1 MLAET
6 ATKTES
12 MTSEQTN
19 QVSECEFQVV
29 VIVEETRTNV
39 VQLHRQQNTEWI
51 PNDGNN
57 ISLKNLDLGLEF
69 LSILRQDFPRC

>member
-1 MLAET
+1 
-6 ATKTES
+6 

>member
-19 QVSECEFQVV
+19 QVSECEFQV

-69 LSILRQDFPRC
+69 LSILRQDFSRC